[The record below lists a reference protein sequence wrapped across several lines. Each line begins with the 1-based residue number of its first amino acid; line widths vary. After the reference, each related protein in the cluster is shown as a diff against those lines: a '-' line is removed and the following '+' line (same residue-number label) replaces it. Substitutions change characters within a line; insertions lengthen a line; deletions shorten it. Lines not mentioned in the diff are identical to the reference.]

1 MGTLAQPSE
10 EVSVTRPSF
19 WQIADDL
26 AAYTETLLMVEAEI
40 ETEANVEPRSDTLQ
54 CLDEQRVEVL
64 ASIDRLGAELATKT
78 DSIAGVLR
86 RLDSDAAMQREEAE
100 RMAAKAKAS
109 ERAAAWLK
117 EYVIKTMDEHGW
129 KHLKTPRNTLAIRG
143 NGGVQPLVIDDPE
156 KIPDAQCYVEGKIQA
171 DFWADIVAWLEKTGY
186 NVKSKFD
193 TRWQLGFTN
202 RVPSNTLIR
211 EALAGEC
218 QRCGGAGDIWIR
230 HRHEPGDVE
239 EEGHRETCEAC
250 NGTGR
255 ASVPGARLTERG
267 RHLRLA

>member
-1 MGTLAQPSE
+1 MAPQTSDQ

-26 AAYTETLLMVEAEI
+26 AAYTETLAMIEAEAASARP
-40 ETEANVEPRSDTLQ
+40 ENQALLE
-54 CLDEQRVEVL
+54 EQRQEVL
-64 ASIDRLGAELATKT
+64 MSIDRLGADLATKT

-129 KHLKTPRNTLAIRG
+129 KHLKTPRNTLTIRG
-143 NGGVQPLVIDDPE
+143 NGGVQPLVIDNPAT
-156 KIPDAQCYVEGKIQA
+156 IPDAQCWMEGRIRADVWAEILNVIEATGARANEYVSER
-171 DFWADIVAWLEKTGY
+171 
-186 NVKSKFD
+186 SKFE
-193 TRWQLGFTN
+193 

-218 QRCGGAGDIWIR
+218 KKCGGAGDIWIR
-230 HRHEPGDVE
+230 HRHEPGGE
-239 EEGHRETCEAC
+239 EGEGHREACEAC

-255 ASVPGARLTERG
+255 ASVPGAHLEGRG
-267 RHLRLA
+267 RHLHLS